1 MIVDVE
7 ATMTQ
12 STVHNPTNFDPADYE
27 GLDYL
32 DNKRPEYFGGDIEAW
47 KDEIKWWEAELE
59 RALGPDWRRKSH
71 RCVHCGNG
79 HIRWITVTRHLPT
92 DETVVFGADC
102 TKRLEF
108 VDKVTFKLAQ
118 LQSRDAARK
127 VRIKV
132 WNDRQRYLDAHP
144 EIAEALKAI
153 EEPVHAGNGFVK
165 DVLSKLDTY
174 GYLTERQA
182 AAVVSSLAK
191 DHEFA
196 ARRAEQEAEV
206 KGDAPSGRCEV
217 TGVILSLKERE
228 TDFGVVTKALV
239 KLANN
244 SKVWFTA
251 NWDVER
257 GDTITVRATF
267 EVSRDDKSFA
277 FGKRPHLVSR
287 VPAASEV
294 A

>member
-1 MIVDVE
+1 
-7 ATMTQ
+7 MTQ
-12 STVHNPTNFDPADYE
+12 TPTVHNPTNFDPAQYEVEDYI
-27 GLDYL
+27 
-32 DNKRPEYFGGDIEAW
+32 DNKRPQYYGQGLEVWQE
-47 KDEIKWWEAELE
+47 EIKFWQADCE
-59 RALGPDWRRKSH
+59 RALGPDWIRKIH

-79 HIRWITVTRHLPT
+79 HIRWISVVRYLPT
-92 DETVVFGADC
+92 GETVVFGADC

-108 VDKVTFKLAQ
+108 VDRKTFKLAQ
-118 LQSRDAARK
+118 LQSRDASRK

-132 WNDRQRYLDAHP
+132 WNDRQRYLEAHP

-153 EEPVHAGNGFVK
+153 EQPAHAGNGFVK

-182 AAVVSSLAK
+182 AAVVTSLK
-191 DHEFA
+191 RDEEFA
-196 ARRAEQEAEV
+196 ARKATEQAEV

-217 TGVILSLKERE
+217 TGVILSLKQRD

-239 KLANN
+239 KLDNN

-267 EVSRDDKSFA
+267 EVSHDDKSFA
-277 FGKRPHLVSR
+277 FGKRPHLVKR
-287 VPAASEV
+287 VPATEV